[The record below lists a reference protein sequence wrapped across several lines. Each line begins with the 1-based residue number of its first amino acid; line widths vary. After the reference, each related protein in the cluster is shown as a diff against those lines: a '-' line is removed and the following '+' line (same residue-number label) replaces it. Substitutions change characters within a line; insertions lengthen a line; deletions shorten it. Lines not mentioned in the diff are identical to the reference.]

1 MASPLGFADFRQTN
15 SFTALDDTRI
25 TSFSLAKARFQNG
38 ITKLAVPEIRQR
50 STDRALVQS
59 SKHKRDSSGIKQRVR
74 VVARFRPF
82 NDVESNL
89 NNLYPPNTVQNL
101 VRFQDNNVVN
111 IIESAVLPSTQRGHS
126 VESNRTNEGVMR
138 HTFKFDKVF
147 GPEKA

>member
-1 MASPLGFADFRQTN
+1 M
-15 SFTALDDTRI
+15 
-25 TSFSLAKARFQNG
+25 ARFK
-38 ITKLAVPEIRQR
+38 T
-50 STDRALVQS
+50 
-59 SKHKRDSSGIKQRVR
+59 
-74 VVARFRPF
+74 F